1 MIQVEDVSFRA
12 MKHIDLP
19 YVLSNESAAYSHPW
33 TQGNFRTSLNGA
45 DYCCLVL
52 VDQRAVGHGILS
64 SGAGEAHVL
73 NLCVHPEQQ
82 GAGLGRKLLKH
93 LLAQAAGRKVNSVF
107 LEVRASNSAAITLYD
122 TTGFNEIGRRRNYY
136 PVDVGREDAIVMA
149 KELF

>member
-1 MIQVEDVSFRA
+1 MSPEPVSFRV

-19 YVLSNESAAYSHPW
+19 YVLSNENAAYSHPW
-33 TQGNFRTSLNGA
+33 TQGNFRTSLNGT
-45 DYCCLVL
+45 DFCCILEVEH
-52 VDQRAVGHGILS
+52 RAVGHGILS

-107 LEVRASNSAAITLYD
+107 LEVRASNTAAITLYD
-122 TTGFNEIGRRRNYY
+122 TTGFNEVGRRRNYY
-136 PVDVGREDAIVMA
+136 PIADGREDAIVMA